1 MCYVTLDAQNYKA
14 VFSNTMMMTLCALYV
29 TVQCICLYEKNFDL
43 EIRIYD
49 ISCVKVYSNVE
60 KLLKKKFLSP
70 PKNDELAH
78 YGSVYAETY
87 LHKNIKRY

>member
-1 MCYVTLDAQNYKA
+1 MYA
-14 VFSNTMMMTLCALYV
+14 
-29 TVQCICLYEKNFDL
+29 
-43 EIRIYD
+43 
-49 ISCVKVYSNVE
+49 NVE